1 MDGAAITR
9 LWITPRAGDES
20 KWLLAWH
27 PTRERFELPA
37 VGGQCLGRTHLAASV
52 ERRWG
57 LPLAA
62 SLAYAELPLAR
73 LTSTAPNTTD
83 GLATDGTIHAAWL
96 TSTAAPNP
104 AREQGLEWVS
114 AKDVAM
120 GFTTGGRSVDPAFR
134 EILEQTGRYP
144 RGGMVADDTLT
155 VGVTGHRDLLSD
167 DVPVLF
173 DKLHQALEDLAAE
186 FPGRRL
192 RVLSPLAEG
201 ADQLMAD
208 VALERG
214 LPLISPLP
222 LPLEQYEADFSPPTL
237 EEFRSTLDRSCVWY
251 CLPLKDG
258 AMTSELQVNRD
269 LRNEHYAKLGQHVVD
284 RSDVLLALWD
294 GRVNG
299 AQGGTADVLR
309 YALAAPRRPGQR
321 LLIRHV
327 PTRRG
332 RQRGAF

>member
-1 MDGAAITR
+1 MDGTAITR

-27 PTRERFELPA
+27 PTRERFELPT
-37 VGGQCLGRTHLAASV
+37 VGGQGLGRTHLAAAI

-62 SLAYAELPLAR
+62 SLALADSPLAR
-73 LTSTAPNTTD
+73 LTPQSDRD
-83 GLATDGTIHAAWL
+83 GVAIDGTIHAAWL
-96 TSTAAPNP
+96 AATAAANP
-104 AREQGLEWVS
+104 AREQGFEWVT

-134 EILEQTGRYP
+134 AILEQTGRYP
-144 RGGMVADDTLT
+144 RGGLVADDTLT

-173 DKLHQALEDLAAE
+173 DKLHQALEDLATE

-192 RVLSPLAEG
+192 CVVSPLAEG

-214 LPLISPLP
+214 LPLIAPLP
-222 LPLEQYEADFSPPTL
+222 LPLEQYEADFSPPAL
-237 EEFRSTLDRSCVWY
+237 EEFRSTLDRSRVWY
-251 CLPLKDG
+251 CLPLKAG
-258 AMTSELQVNRD
+258 ASMNDLQVNRD
-269 LRNEHYAKLGQHVVD
+269 LRNEHYATLGQHVVD